1 MKKRFLEELKKLGIP
16 RLFVVTFDK
25 EGGYKLTEGYSEQKF
40 YAAYEFIIFYLSNG
54 NWIVRYMDVNGNVYP
69 EYVAKFGLRL
79 SISDNCFNVFK
90 DKKKIESVEID
101 IENFHDSFEKAFS
114 EIKEKSTEYNA
125 DLYVKQPEVGTNVG
139 TKKV

>member
-1 MKKRFLEELKKLGIP
+1 MEKRFLEELKKLGIP

-25 EGGYKLTEGYSEQKF
+25 KGGYKLTEGFGGHSL
-40 YAAYEFIIFYLSNG
+40 YAAKEYIFFYLSNG
-54 NWIVRYMDVNGNVYP
+54 NWMIRYIDENGNVHP
-69 EYVAKFGLRL
+69 EYISDSGLRL

-90 DKKKIESVEID
+90 DKTKIDSEEID
-101 IENFHDSFEKAFS
+101 VDDFHNSFGKALS
-114 EIKEKSTEYNA
+114 VINEKSVEYNA